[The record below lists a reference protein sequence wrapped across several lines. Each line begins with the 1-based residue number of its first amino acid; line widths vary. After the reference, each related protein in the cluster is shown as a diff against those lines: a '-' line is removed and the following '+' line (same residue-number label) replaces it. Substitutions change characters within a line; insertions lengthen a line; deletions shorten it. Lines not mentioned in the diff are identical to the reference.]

1 MPSEKNVSISFRVSP
16 RFKMLLEAAAARE
29 NRSLTNMMETLLFA
43 YCERHGVREVQ
54 QSPEGSE
61 INHMGAEE

>member
-1 MPSEKNVSISFRVSP
+1 
-16 RFKMLLEAAAARE
+16 MLLEAAAARE